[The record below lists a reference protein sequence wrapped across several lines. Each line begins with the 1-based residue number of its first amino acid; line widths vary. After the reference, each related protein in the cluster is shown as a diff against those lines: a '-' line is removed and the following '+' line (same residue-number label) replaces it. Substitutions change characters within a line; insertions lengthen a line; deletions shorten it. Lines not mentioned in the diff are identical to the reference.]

1 MNIMGI
7 KTKDAQSIL
16 REKII
21 HAKTTHNEIAK

>member
-7 KTKDAQSIL
+7 KTKDAQYIF

-21 HAKTTHNEIAK
+21 YAKTTHNEIAK